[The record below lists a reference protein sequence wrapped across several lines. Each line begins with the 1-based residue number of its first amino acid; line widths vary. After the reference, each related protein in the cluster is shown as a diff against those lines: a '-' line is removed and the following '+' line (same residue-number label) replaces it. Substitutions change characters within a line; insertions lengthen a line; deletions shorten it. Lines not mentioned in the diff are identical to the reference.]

1 MSAHT
6 EANRVR
12 VHAPEVGLVVRPAEL
27 KIEGN
32 EVAALDR
39 LQHLREMGEE
49 VGVRHIDSGLEVGW
63 RFGHGPN
70 HYEQTRKPM

>member
-12 VHAPEVGLVVRPAEL
+12 VHAPEVGLVVRSAEL

-39 LQHLREMGEE
+39 LPDPRIGSRMALRSWSE
-49 VGVRHIDSGLEVGW
+49 SL
-63 RFGHGPN
+63 
-70 HYEQTRKPM
+70 